1 MQVSSTA
8 KLWQALPAGVGVL
21 PSGLWQ
27 RSGSGAPFTLEE
39 DPPCG
44 EICGSAQEL
53 LSTDGNH
60 KKEPYKE
67 TAKLNN
73 KKKKTTHRV
82 SLLFY
87 SHLIF
92 VLAFSKFIITVTCAN
107 LRFSHN
113 ISIYTSN

>member
-60 KKEPYKE
+60 KKEPYNE
-67 TAKLNN
+67 AAKLNN
-73 KKKKTTHRV
+73 KKKKQPTESVYFSTPILFSFLL
-82 SLLFY
+82 SLSSSSL
-87 SHLIF
+87 SLVPI
-92 VLAFSKFIITVTCAN
+92 
-107 LRFSHN
+107 
-113 ISIYTSN
+113 